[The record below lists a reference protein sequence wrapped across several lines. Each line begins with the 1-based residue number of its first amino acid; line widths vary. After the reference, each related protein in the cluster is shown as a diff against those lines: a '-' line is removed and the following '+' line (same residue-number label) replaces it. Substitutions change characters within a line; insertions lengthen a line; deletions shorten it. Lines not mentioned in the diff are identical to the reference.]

1 MQSRFKNSRFTLC
14 TFELSPIESKHI
26 RSSTRDNILA
36 NLERVLYRLM
46 SRIVYKTPDKKDTD
60 LMFAVYQDK
69 KTPNPGH
76 FYDDF
81 CKSFWQDIRPHE

>member
-1 MQSRFKNSRFTLC
+1 MPDQGKLKTVL
-14 TFELSPIESKHI
+14 TEKMVIE
-26 RSSTRDNILA
+26 
-36 NLERVLYRLM
+36 Y
-46 SRIVYKTPDKKDTD
+46 KKDTD

-81 CKSFWQDIRPHE
+81 CKRFWQDIRPHE